1 MIDDNKPNLTMLS
14 ECRYCEKWIPD
25 PDGNSYWTYNPLEKH
40 VTYTICD
47 QCKIE
52 ERMFRIA
59 KDFVDGIEYKFP
71 FHERRVDF
79 CVQNLINKFGPKSH
93 KKYICLSIYMT
104 EDWMSDHM
112 FKIEDNG
119 PEWFAE

>member
-1 MIDDNKPNLTMLS
+1 MQQKAN
-14 ECRYCEKWIPD
+14 CRYKSAVRFLDRQNQLSFLQPV
-25 PDGNSYWTYNPLEKH
+25 P
-40 VTYTICD
+40 CD